1 MVYKQKFQNSLNPW
15 VSCYDI
21 LINFEILEPQLS
33 ISQDLVEF
41 IESCTRDQRTSDM
54 WQKLHI
60 GRLTSS
66 LFGDVLKAGS
76 NPNSLIKQ
84 IMEGSSLNK

>member
-1 MVYKQKFQNSLNPW
+1 MYIKFFIHFQISAPP
-15 VSCYDI
+15 
-21 LINFEILEPQLS
+21 FEIDHE
-33 ISQDLVEF
+33 LVEF
-41 IESCTRDQRTSDM
+41 TEKSTRDQRTSDM

-66 LFGDVLKAGS
+66 LFGDVLKAGP

-84 IMEGSSLNK
+84 IVEGSSLHK